1 MEPRQGFA
9 LPEMAEGCAGML
21 LTEMASAGEAAEV
34 PQALDAVTVMFPP
47 VAVAEKL
54 AVVELPEPAKVAPVP
69 L

>member
-1 MEPRQGFA
+1 
-9 LPEMAEGCAGML
+9 ML
-21 LTEMASAGEAAEV
+21 LTETARAGEAAEV

-54 AVVELPEPAKVAPVP
+54 AVVALVVAAKVAPAPVYFQ